1 MNTIDILLNKNI
13 VGTYNLSVKSD
24 IDYELD
30 DTIIIKLDNYKYLQ
44 LLIDNHNLTIHEIL
58 KERFIILGEDS
69 HAKVETKLLPIE
81 KVDKGNVY
89 TIVNYNLTNYTFAT
103 KLLNKA
109 KDYIFG
115 FVYGFDEIRF
125 IKNEDFI
132 SMLSSFTE
140 YEEIIFENRID
151 I

>member
-1 MNTIDILLNKNI
+1 MITIDILLNKNI